1 MYLTFKYFTFDIQMV
16 ANMPRK
22 RAETVAMNMRIPKN
36 MLEGIDLAI
45 ELGQGSNRTDII
57 KTAIANYLRELSV
70 TSEMKKR
77 KL

>member
-1 MYLTFKYFTFDIQMV
+1 MV
-16 ANMPRK
+16 VNIPRK
-22 RAETVAMNMRIPKN
+22 RAETVAINMRIPKN
-36 MLEGIDLAI
+36 MIEGLDLAI